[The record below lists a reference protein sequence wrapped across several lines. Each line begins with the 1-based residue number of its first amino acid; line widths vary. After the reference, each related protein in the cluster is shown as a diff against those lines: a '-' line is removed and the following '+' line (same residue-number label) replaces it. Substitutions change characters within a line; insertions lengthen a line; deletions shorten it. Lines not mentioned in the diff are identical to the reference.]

1 MNKKDKEF
9 LRKISETVCAEGDD
23 LGEAIDA
30 YERIWG
36 FTNTF
41 VNMVGFEEIRERGGD
56 PVSVWYDMLTAFLCH
71 MMLRTEKALVKDVLK
86 DVSGRLDWYEEWN
99 QHRVNTE
106 QMVKMSDEEVLEGM
120 DAQAERVLND
130 EILH

>member
-1 MNKKDKEF
+1 M
-9 LRKISETVCAEGDD
+9 
-23 LGEAIDA
+23 
-30 YERIWG
+30 
-36 FTNTF
+36 
-41 VNMVGFEEIRERGGD
+41 
-56 PVSVWYDMLTAFLCH
+56 
-71 MMLRTEKALVKDVLK
+71 VKDVLE

>member
-41 VNMVGFEEIRERGGD
+41 VNMVGFEEIKEREGD

>member
-1 MNKKDKEF
+1 MNKKDKEL

-41 VNMVGFEEIRERGGD
+41 VNMVGFEEIKEREGD